1 MKWLPKSL
9 FKNLLIEYVSRNFPS
24 EKYIEEESIIFYLY
38 VPRAYQEVFELKEE
52 GWFYFYVDSTGPLKI
67 QELQQ
72 LTISGLTNDKAPGV
86 DKIRVEMPKAG

>member
-1 MKWLPKSL
+1 MKWLPKFL
-9 FKNLLIEYVSRNFPS
+9 FKILLIEYVSRNFLS
-24 EKYIEEESIIFYLY
+24 EKYIEEESIIFIFTSYSHNQD
-38 VPRAYQEVFELKEE
+38 VVELKEE